1 MTGAMPTT
9 TADQP
14 DLWSLVKGAPW
25 IDPSALLAA
34 IERQLRDPLRDYRT
48 RLLLRDALDALEKRW
63 GADRL
68 RSSLSAELRDEALR
82 IRSAVDLGTESG
94 GFPSLESRMAEP
106 TESRTILQFL
116 RELGDRL
123 QSPARLDVGGSSA
136 LILAGLLS
144 RATDDIDA
152 VNEVP
157 ASIRV
162 QHDLLDELAKR
173 YGLSLAHFQSHY
185 LPAGWENRLR
195 SLGRFGKLDV
205 FLVDPLDIFVG
216 KLFSKRTKDLDDL
229 RMLQDSF
236 EQGAIAERLRS
247 GGAVLLADPLLRPD
261 AERNWNILYGQPL
274 PA

>member
-1 MTGAMPTT
+1 MRQV
-9 TADQP
+9 TAATVP
-14 DLWSLVKGAPW
+14 PRDLWALVKGNPS
-25 IDPSALLAA
+25 IDPRALLAA
-34 IERQLRDPLRDYRT
+34 VERELRRTPHDFRT
-48 RLLLRDALDALEKRW
+48 RLLLRESLGALEQRW
-63 GADRL
+63 GADRV
-68 RSSLSAELRDEALR
+68 RSSLAPEVRNEAVRICGAQEL
-82 IRSAVDLGTESG
+82 VDAPR
-94 GFPSLESRMAEP
+94 GFPSLESRMADP
-106 TESRTILQFL
+106 TEPRTILQFL
-116 RELGDRL
+116 GELGDRL

-144 RATDDIDA
+144 RATDDVDA

-162 QHDLLDELAKR
+162 QHELLAELANR

-229 RMLQDSF
+229 RTLQDSF
-236 EQGAIAERLRS
+236 AQDEIAQRLRS
-247 GGAVLLADPLLRPD
+247 GGVALLADPLLRPD
-261 AERNWNILYGQPL
+261 AQRNWNILYGQPL
-274 PA
+274 PS